1 MYFHIAKT
9 GGSSIYN
16 LLHKNNLDDCVLS
29 DKKVNYN
36 QKFESEMKIQKEY
49 FIQINTGS
57 ESQKSGVQI
66 IDADQFIDQCI
77 NQYNFKLK
85 GLMCIPP
92 AGEDPKGHFNTLKDI
107 ANNHQLRNLSMG
119 MSNDYEMAIQC
130 GATHIR
136 IGTLIF
142 GERV

>member
-1 MYFHIAKT
+1 MQDN
-9 GGSSIYN
+9 S
-16 LLHKNNLDDCVLS
+16 V
-29 DKKVNYN
+29 
-36 QKFESEMKIQKEY
+36 
-49 FIQINTGS
+49 
-57 ESQKSGVQI
+57 
-66 IDADQFIDQCI
+66 

-92 AGEDPKGHFNTLKDI
+92 VGEDPKGHFNTLKDI
-107 ANNHQLRNLSMG
+107 ANNHQLRCLSMG